1 MGIMASER
9 ARLAMLTGYFFAG
22 GKDRELDRVGVW
34 VRDDKLHVA
43 MRDNSGG
50 DTFGYL
56 VDFVAIPIALGLV
69 VKTGTKRGSGMG
81 ADNVNFPLPSRR
93 TNFLLTG
100 WALNFKRG
108 DHRIRDLGVDRTEN
122 GFNVIYGDK
131 NPTSVGGSSADAFD
145 WRVEWAHIAPRQ
157 AILS

>member
-9 ARLAMLTGYFFAG
+9 ARLAMLTGYFFTG

-56 VDFVAIPIALGLV
+56 VDFVAIPTALVLV
-69 VKTGTKRGSGMG
+69 VKTGAKRVSGMG
-81 ADNVNFPLPSRR
+81 PTTSIFRCPHAV
-93 TNFLLTG
+93 
-100 WALNFKRG
+100 
-108 DHRIRDLGVDRTEN
+108 
-122 GFNVIYGDK
+122 
-131 NPTSVGGSSADAFD
+131 PTSC
-145 WRVEWAHIAPRQ
+145 
-157 AILS
+157 